1 MADITG
7 LSGDG
12 YVSLGTPSDVIGKI
26 NSFST
31 SESRGE
37 DDVTTFNEDGSKVD
51 AYEYRPGLYD
61 ATIDMSGFLSWE
73 DTKQQDLRDNIEGSG
88 DTFLDC
94 YLHNKADDNYY
105 YAEIFVTGRDVG
117 KEVDGV
123 SSLDISNRVVG
134 KIKES
139 SEL

>member
-1 MADITG
+1 MAEITG
-7 LSGDG
+7 LAGDG
-12 YVSLGTPSDVIGKI
+12 YVALGTPSDVIGKI

-37 DDVTTFNEDGSKVD
+37 DDVTTFNEDGSPVD
-51 AYEYRPGLYD
+51 AYEYKPGLYD
-61 ATIDMSGFLSWE
+61 ATIDMSGFLSWS
-73 DTKQQDLRDNIEGSG
+73 DAKQENLRGNIRGSG

-94 YLHNKADDNYY
+94 YLHNKADDTYY
-105 YAEIFVTGRDVG
+105 YASIFVTGRDVG

-123 SSLDISNRVVG
+123 SSLDLSNRVVG
-134 KIKES
+134 KIQEA

>member
-12 YVSLGTPSDVIGKI
+12 YVRVKDDVVGKI

-37 DDVTTFNEDGSKVD
+37 DDVTTFNKDGTPVD
-51 AYEYRPGLYD
+51 AYEYEPGLYD

-73 DTKQQDLRDNIEGSG
+73 DDPQGDLRESVQEGTKL
-88 DTFLDC
+88 DT
-94 YLHNKADDNYY
+94 YLHHKATDEYY
-105 YAEIFVTGRDVG
+105 YAKIFVTGRDVG

-123 SSLDISNRVVG
+123 SSLDLSSRVVG
-134 KIKES
+134 HIEKAED
-139 SEL
+139 LND